1 MRLKGKA
8 AVITG
13 AGSGI
18 GRAASLRFAREGA
31 AVVCVDIDAEFGEE
45 TARLIRKEKGQAEFF
60 QADVGDAAQVRTMAR
75 RAMRLHERVHV
86 LFNNAA
92 ILARDDLETLELDA
106 WNRHLAVNLTGPL
119 WCSRELLP
127 ALKAAGGAS
136 IIHGGSID
144 GAFGAASIISY
155 SVSKGGLM
163 PLTRVMAHAWA
174 KYRIRVNCLNLGA
187 VRTSSEGI
195 PIRFTEE
202 LRRGLPMNPG
212 LLNATPLARP
222 GAVEEAAA
230 AALFLASEDSS
241 YFTGSVLT
249 MDGGRTA
256 ITPGVPG
263 SG

>member
-1 MRLKGKA
+1 MRLEGKT
-8 AVITG
+8 AVVTG

-31 AVVCVDIDAEFGEE
+31 ALLCVDIDREFGEE
-45 TARLIRKEKGQAEFF
+45 TVRLIRKEQGRAEFVC
-60 QADVGDAAQVRTMAR
+60 ADVGDAAAVHRMAEQC
-75 RAMRLHERVHV
+75 MRLHGRIHV

-92 ILARDDLETLELDA
+92 VLARDDLETLELA
-106 WNRHLAVNLTGPL
+106 TWQRHLDVNLTGPL
-119 WCSRELLP
+119 LCSRELLP

-136 IIHGGSID
+136 IIHSGSID
-144 GAFGAASIISY
+144 GAYGAGTIVSY
-155 SVSKGGLM
+155 SVSKGGLI
-163 PLTRVMAHAWA
+163 PLTHVMAHAWA
-174 KYRIRVNCLNLGA
+174 KYGIRVNCINLGA
-187 VRTSSEGI
+187 IRTSSEGI

-212 LLNATPLARP
+212 LLNATPLGRP

-230 AALFLASEDSS
+230 TALFLASDESS
-241 YFTGSVLT
+241 YFTGSVLA

-263 SG
+263 TL